1 MFEFVRTH
9 TRLFQILLAL
19 LVVPSFIAA
28 YGWHD
33 FMQWVES
40 RGNAVATVDGQP
52 ITRAEWEAAHKQQI
66 ERMRAQMPSLDV
78 KMFDTPEMKR
88 ATLDQMLQ
96 ERVLNLAANKEHF
109 VVTDTRLMNAI
120 FAIPQVAALR
130 TPDGRFDNEKYK
142 QLLAAQG
149 MTPAGFE
156 ARMRGDLELRQV
168 QQGLTQS
175 AFAPDSLAKLSLDA
189 LLQQREVQVQRFD
202 AKEYQAKVN
211 PTDAELQAYYN
222 QPAHQEQFRAPEQAV
237 IDYVVLDLDTLKKTI
252 TVPEKDLHDYYEQN
266 KARYG
271 APEERRARHILIKAD
286 KGAPAAEREKAKARA
301 EEVLAQVRK
310 NPAAFADLAKK
321 YSDDPGSKDQGGE
334 LGFFNREA
342 MVKPFSDA
350 AFSLKPGEVSGVVE
364 SDFGYH
370 VIQVEETRG
379 GNIKPF
385 EAVKADIENEI
396 KTQLAQK
403 RFAEVAE
410 QFSNTVYE
418 QADSLQP
425 VIDKLKLQKQT
436 ATVHH
441 VPAPPGNGVL
451 SSAKFLDAVF
461 GNDAVRNK
469 RNTEAVEIA
478 PYQLASA
485 HVTQYT
491 PAHVQPFA
499 EVKDQVRSRVAV
511 EQAAALA
518 RKDGEARLAQ
528 LKQGGDTAG
537 LAAPVVVSRAK
548 TEGLHKQV
556 IDAILGADA
565 SKLPVDLGVDLGA
578 DGYAVVRLTKVMPP
592 DPNSDLMK
600 GLMGRYAQAWGSAES
615 QAYLAAL
622 KTRFKVEIKPE
633 ALKAGEP
640 ADAAASR

>member
-19 LVVPSFIAA
+19 LIVPSFIAA
-28 YGWHD
+28 YGWRD

-40 RGNAVATVDGQP
+40 RGNAVASVDGQP
-52 ITRAEWEAAHKQQI
+52 ITRAEWDAAHKQQI

-88 ATLDQMLQ
+88 ATLDQMIQ

-130 TPDGRFDNEKYK
+130 TPDGHFDNEKYK

-149 MTPAGFE
+149 MTAAGFE

-168 QQGLTQS
+168 EQGITQS
-175 AFAPDSLAKLSLDA
+175 VFAPDSVAKLSLDA

-202 AKEYQAKVN
+202 AKDYQAKVN

-222 QPAHQEQFRAPEQAV
+222 AHQDQFRAPEQAV

-252 TVPEKDLHDYYEQN
+252 TVPEKDLRDYYEQN
-266 KARYG
+266 KSRYG
-271 APEERRARHILIKAD
+271 APEERRARHILIKVD
-286 KGAPAAEREKAKARA
+286 KSAPAAERAKAKARA
-301 EEVLAQVRK
+301 EDVLAQVRK
-310 NPAAFADLAKK
+310 NPAAFAELAKK

-350 AFSLKPGEVSGVVE
+350 AFALKPGEISGVVE

-370 VIQVEETRG
+370 IIQVEEARG
-379 GNIKPF
+379 GDTKPF
-385 EAVKADIENEI
+385 DAVKADIENEI

-418 QADSLQP
+418 QSDSLQP

-441 VPAPPGNGVL
+441 VAAPPGNGVL
-451 SSAKFLDAVF
+451 SSAKFIDAVF

-469 RNTEAVEIA
+469 RNTEAIEIA

-491 PAHVQPFA
+491 PAHVQAFA

-518 RKDGEARLAQ
+518 RKEGEARLAQ

-537 LAAPVVVSRAK
+537 LAAPVVISRAK

-556 IDAILGADA
+556 VDAVLGADA
-565 SKLPVDLGVDLGA
+565 SKLPVDLGVDLGT
-578 DGYAVVRLTKVMPP
+578 DGYAVVHLTKVTPP
-592 DPNSDLMK
+592 DPNGDLMK
-600 GLMGRYAQAWGSAES
+600 GLQGRYAQAWGSAEA
-615 QAYLAAL
+615 QAYLASL
-622 KTRFKVEIKPE
+622 KSRFKVEIKPE
-633 ALKAGEP
+633 AMQAPEA